1 MFNNR
6 SIPSFILEH
15 SSWEVFSIP
24 LTVQSINSGGVKFD
38 LDHQE
43 RKEIEIYSG
52 VVVNSSGV
60 AVNSSQ
66 SPATE
71 GSILKYSEAL
81 GVV

>member
-1 MFNNR
+1 LR
-6 SIPSFILEH
+6 S
-15 SSWEVFSIP
+15 
-24 LTVQSINSGGVKFD
+24 FD